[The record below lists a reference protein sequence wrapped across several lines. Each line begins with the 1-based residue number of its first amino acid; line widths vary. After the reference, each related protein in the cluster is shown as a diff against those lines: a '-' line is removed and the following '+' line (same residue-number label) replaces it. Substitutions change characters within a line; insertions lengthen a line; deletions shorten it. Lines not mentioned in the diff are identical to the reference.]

1 MKQIFTILIGFTLII
16 SSCQKEKITLGANVS
31 ETFYLQNKGASMRVQ
46 VEGNTASKVIMLVV
60 HGGPGASAYPY
71 NNKYISDLIEPKY
84 AVAYWDQRT
93 AGGSQGNSTDNFNL
107 ETMVE
112 DLKKVILLLKKRY
125 GADVSIFIMG
135 HSFGGMPTSGFVVNT
150 ENQKLIKGWIFACAS
165 HNYKLND
172 SSTYNRLIFFANDQI
187 SKGKNVAEWQKILD
201 YCNGIK
207 LPLTF
212 EQSIATN
219 TMANQTLNYFTEFSN
234 QSSITIAKEVG
245 LNNNG
250 AIISTF
256 INLYLSQKAE
266 INKQLWNTEFSS
278 QLHKVTIPV
287 MTMSGY
293 YDLTCPTALVN
304 DVYNRVSSINKE
316 KWESPK
322 AGHNIMDEG
331 NDPLFFCEKV
341 NTFIEKYK

>member
-1 MKQIFTILIGFTLII
+1 VKKIIFNLLII
-16 SSCQKEKITLGANVS
+16 IGLSSCQKEQITIGSNVS
-31 ETFYLQNKGASMRVQ
+31 ETFYLQNKGASMRLQ

-60 HGGPGASAYPY
+60 HGGPGASSYPY
-71 NNKYISDLIEPKY
+71 NNKYLSDLIEPKY
-84 AVAYWDQRT
+84 AVAYWDQRV
-93 AGGSQGNSTDNFNL
+93 AGASQGNSTDNFNL

-125 GADVSIFIMG
+125 GSDVSIFIMG
-135 HSFGGMPTSGFVVNT
+135 HSFGGMPTAGFVVNL

-172 SSTYNRLIFFANDQI
+172 SATYNRLLFFAKDQI
-187 SKGKNVAEWQKILD
+187 GKGKNVADWQKIQD
-201 YCNGIK
+201 YCNGIR

-212 EQSIATN
+212 EQSQATN
-219 TMANQTLNYFTEFSN
+219 GLANQTLNYFTEFSN
-234 QSSITIAKEVG
+234 QSSIAVAKEAG

-250 AIISTF
+250 ALTSTF

-278 QLHKVTIPV
+278 QLNKVTIPV

-293 YDLTCPTALVN
+293 YDLTCPTSLAN
-304 DVYNRVSSINKE
+304 DVYARVSSVNKE

-322 AGHNIMDEG
+322 SGHNIMNEG

-341 NTFIEKYK
+341 NNFIGKYK